1 MRRIG
6 NQRLTVK
13 QAAAEI
19 GCDPEY
25 LRRQMRSGKWDLGSV
40 IRPSK
45 GGSIY
50 QYFIF
55 RAKLDKLL
63 GIERRERDE
72 RTDCSD
78 SESQ

>member
-6 NQRLTVK
+6 NQRLSVK

-40 IRPSK
+40 IRPGK
-45 GGSIY
+45 GVSIY

-55 RAKLDKLL
+55 RAKLDKFL
-63 GIERRERDE
+63 GIERGENSETADS
-72 RTDCSD
+72 TD
-78 SESQ
+78 